1 MGAPRRPN
9 HRSQSFNLKCFTDA
23 CSLQNLKTKKNHHKI
38 SPKSIQNLSK
48 TLPKSSQSCPKPLPE
63 PSHKTATQKNRIF
76 ATFFNFWR
84 VQALP
89 KSSQN
94 HQKSPKSAEKSKSK
108 KQMFFNTIFSRIFL
122 ALASENNAQIHV
134 FSLLF
139 RKRRFSENRAPVET
153 KLLFFRFG
161 ASKKRPKI
169 DAETRSKKGSQK
181 YLPKIDFGF
190 DFGLPNPPKIHQNP
204 PKKRRKAKLVSRR
217 YGNRAEV
224 VARQRKSSF
233 V

>member
-1 MGAPRRPN
+1 MFDQCLFPPK
-9 HRSQSFNLKCFTDA
+9 SKKK
-23 CSLQNLKTKKNHHKI
+23 SLQSLSKI
-38 SPKSIQNLSK
+38 HPKSVQNPSKILSK
-48 TLPKSSQSCPKPLPE
+48 PSQTSPTTLPE
-63 PSHKTATQKNRIF
+63 PFFQTATQKNRIF
-76 ATFFNFWR
+76 AIFFNFWR

-94 HQKSPKSAEKSKSK
+94 HQKSQKSAEKSKSK
-108 KQMFFNTIFSRIFL
+108 KHMFFNTIFSRIFL
-122 ALASENNAQIHV
+122 VWASENGAKIHV

-181 YLPKIDFGF
+181 YFPKIDFGF
-190 DFGLPNPPKIHQNP
+190 DFGFQNLPKIH
-204 PKKRRKAKLVSRR
+204 
-217 YGNRAEV
+217 
-224 VARQRKSSF
+224 
-233 V
+233 